1 MTDEKRVLA
10 GRVRTELSAV
20 AVVVDRAV
28 QAWHSDDKYFLDS
41 VALNLHSFY
50 AGLERVFQLIA
61 SHIDGFAPQ
70 CEGWHRELLCQMASE
85 IPELR
90 PPILSA
96 QTKSRL
102 DPYRGFRHVVRNVY
116 IFEIDAELIKP
127 LVDGLVDV
135 FSLVNMEL
143 EEFLRFLEDADRQ

>member
-1 MTDEKRVLA
+1 
-10 GRVRTELSAV
+10 
-20 AVVVDRAV
+20 
-28 QAWHSDDKYFLDS
+28 
-41 VALNLHSFY
+41 
-50 AGLERVFQLIA
+50 
-61 SHIDGFAPQ
+61 
-70 CEGWHRELLCQMASE
+70 MASE